1 MVLNENDG
9 VHSLKFYTISYY
21 KIMDDKKMDY
31 RLIDIAHHATKDA
44 GDGRISLR
52 DAENIFTAVKD
63 GNVYTDLEKV
73 TISYIR
79 KNFNWTEAADDWFRQ
94 QISSWRA
101 HPNKI
106 LTMTPHE
113 VSLEHFSSHDV
124 LKSPEDR
131 KIRKHDLMTAMNET
145 NLDHDDIGLIVHL
158 TTGERVEVLCNFIEM
173 SGDFVEL
180 KGGYTIPVC
189 AIEKVEI

>member
-1 MVLNENDG
+1 M
-9 VHSLKFYTISYY
+9 SYY
-21 KIMDDKKMDY
+21 KIIEGKRMDQ
-31 RLIDIAHHATKDA
+31 RLIDIAHEATKDA
-44 GDGRISLR
+44 GDGRISLK
-52 DAENIFTAVKD
+52 DAENLFTAVKD
-63 GNVYTDLEKV
+63 GNVYTDIEKA
-73 TISYIR
+73 TIAYLR
-79 KNFNWTEAADDWFRQ
+79 KNFNWTEAADDWFRH

-106 LTMTPHE
+106 LTMTPQE
-113 VSLEHFSSHDV
+113 ISLEHFSSQDV
-124 LKSPEDR
+124 LKNPEDR

-158 TTGERVEVLCNFIEM
+158 ATGERVEVLCSFIEM